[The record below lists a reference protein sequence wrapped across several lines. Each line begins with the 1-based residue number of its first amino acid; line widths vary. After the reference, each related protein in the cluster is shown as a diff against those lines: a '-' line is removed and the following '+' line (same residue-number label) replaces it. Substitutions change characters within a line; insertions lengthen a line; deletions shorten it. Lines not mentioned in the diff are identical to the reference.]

1 MEKEITKEEIDK
13 LPLKRYEGELVIIDD
28 LALVDAAFE
37 EIMIEKIVGVDTETK
52 PTFKKGVLNKTS
64 LIQIA
69 TSKKVFLF
77 RIHKTGFTQNFIKLF
92 ENPSIIKI
100 GIAIVQDFKE
110 LKGEYSTFEPVSV
123 VDLNVWCKK
132 IGFHNIGAKNLSA
145 LVLGIRISK
154 RQRVSNWELE
164 DLSEA
169 QLHYA
174 ATDAWICREI
184 YIKLKQSNF

>member
-13 LPLKRYEGELVIIDD
+13 LPLKRYEGELVVIDD
-28 LALVDAAFE
+28 AVLVDAAFE

-52 PTFKKGVLNKTS
+52 PTFQKGVLNKTS

-77 RIHKTGFTQNFIKLF
+77 RIHKTGFSQNFIRLF
-92 ENPSIIKI
+92 ESSSIVKI

-110 LKGEYSTFEPVSV
+110 LKGEYSSFEPTSV

-132 IGFHNIGAKNLSA
+132 IGFQNIGAKNLSA
-145 LVLGIRISK
+145 MVLGFRISK

-164 DLSEA
+164 ELSDG
-169 QLHYA
+169 QLYYA